1 MIVKLRGEGGSL
13 ALLNPSSPLIPSAT
27 LMKFGD
33 RITSSYGAPIL
44 DAPTGFGRNALAF
57 AALGYDA
64 VAVDNDVERLKSVE
78 RSAGDICLSARRSN
92 ACGRVIS
99 VCTDLTCGRLPFAD
113 SSFSAVL
120 CIHYAVQRIIP
131 DLDAALQSG
140 GHIYIE
146 TFGGQGQNYLE
157 LPKAGEIRDA
167 LRGFELLFYYERPV
181 GPSSCH
187 AVAVTALGQ
196 KRRI

>member
-1 MIVKLRGEGGSL
+1 M
-13 ALLNPSSPLIPSAT
+13 ALFNPAPPLIPSAT
-27 LMKFGD
+27 LMKFCD

-57 AALGYDA
+57 AALGYDV

-92 ACGRVIS
+92 ACGRVVS
-99 VCTDLTCGRLPFAD
+99 VCADLTCGRLPFAG

-120 CIHYAVQRIIP
+120 CIHYAVQRIVS